1 MLPALEAVIEN
12 HLETA
17 TPLVLE
23 GDFIHPALAARYAF
37 GDEPNAGRAR
47 GCSSMSPTRGRS

>member
-23 GDFIHPALAARYAF
+23 GDFIHP
-37 GDEPNAGRAR
+37 
-47 GCSSMSPTRGRS
+47 TRPWETLFDRVLEAVR